1 MDTISKI
8 TEYVLNKYLE
18 LRKEGQFDPD
28 CWDGDEF
35 SLPLVAPWPTEYTIS
50 VKGYAD
56 YYDEDHHFI
65 VSIQDLAGV
74 EVTGCCSGEMDIYEK
89 DLDYTLFRAFQD
101 LCGKQWPDV
110 AAETAWKAFLTI
122 PVDENDRIAE
132 PFLKFH
138 ATTCREEI
146 LAWFNRT
153 YRLGL
158 PALRARAEDDG
169 TPLIR
174 YKVPVVWQMIG
185 YIEVVSKSK
194 TEAFAYIRSPQCGL
208 PEGSYLEDSFE
219 IDESAVE
226 ELPV

>member
-1 MDTISKI
+1 MKTISKI
-8 TEYVLNKYLE
+8 TEYVLEKYRE
-18 LRKEGQFDPD
+18 LRKEGKFDPD

-65 VSIQDLAGV
+65 VSIQDPAGV

-89 DLDYTLFRAFQD
+89 DLDYTLYRAFNE
-101 LCGKQWPDV
+101 LCWKQWPDK
-110 AAETAWKAFLTI
+110 AAEAVWKEFLKI
-122 PVDENDRIAE
+122 PVDKNDRITE
-132 PFLKFH
+132 PFMKFH
-138 ATTCREEI
+138 ATTRKDEI
-146 LAWFNRT
+146 LQWFNLI

-158 PALRARAEDDG
+158 PALRARVEDDN

-174 YKVPVVWQMIG
+174 YRVPVVWQMMG

-194 TEAFAYIRSPQCGL
+194 TEAFDYIRSPQCGL
-208 PEGSYLEDSFE
+208 PKGEYLEDSFE
-219 IDESAVE
+219 IDESAVVE
-226 ELPV
+226 RPV